1 MSLSGVSS
9 SDEGRTWIATG
20 TVNASTD
27 SDEELTYSI
36 SAFQDEAGNDGDTS
50 SYSTVRLSGTESE
63 QIIIDTNAPTIT
75 SVTANLSK
83 VDSTLTDQEENRAAP
98 GDTITLTIQ
107 ANEALDDLDTS
118 DVSINRVS
126 LSGVSS
132 SDEGRTWIATGT
144 VNASTDSDEELTY
157 SISAFQDEAGNDGD
171 TSSYSTVRLSGTE
184 SEQIIIDTNAPTI
197 TSVTANLSKVDSM
210 LTEENRAA
218 PGDTITLTIEANE
231 ALDDLDLSLIHI

>member
-20 TVNASTD
+20 TVNQSTE

-144 VNASTDSDEELTY
+144 VNPSTDSDEELTY
-157 SISAFQDEAGNDGD
+157 S
-171 TSSYSTVRLSGTE
+171 TVSYTHL
-184 SEQIIIDTNAPTI
+184 
-197 TSVTANLSKVDSM
+197 
-210 LTEENRAA
+210 RAHE
-218 PGDTITLTIEANE
+218 T
-231 ALDDLDLSLIHI
+231 